1 MTGIFDFYAE
11 RMNYMNS
18 VADIWSTV
26 LDMLSAKLTPV
37 AISTWFGDC
46 KCVDM
51 SDSSFVL
58 YTPARFKKN
67 IIESRFTPVI
77 KESLREIFAA
87 DFDVIILDEDGM
99 RSYKSP
105 QKTAENEF
113 PDSEEYTFEN
123 FVVGSSNKFAHAAAM
138 AVAEGQTNS
147 YNPLFI
153 HGPSGLG
160 KTHLLYAIRHVVKKL
175 HPNYNIVYVKG
186 DDFTNDLITAI
197 QAGKNVEFR
206 EKYRN
211 ANLFLMDDVQFIAGR
226 TATQEEFFHTF
237 NSLYQ
242 LNRQIVFTSDRPPN
256 EIMRLT
262 DRLKTRFESG
272 LIADI
277 QPPDYETRVAIINNK
292 AIQLGIFL
300 PEDIVNYI
308 AENMT
313 SNVRQIEGAVKKVK
327 AYKDIMD
334 EPITVTTVSKIIKD
348 MFREKTEYL
357 PTPDNIIDET
367 AKFYSLSSADLKG
380 RSQTKKIVLPRQI
393 SMYLIRT
400 ITNLPLIDI
409 GEIFGRDH
417 TTVMSSISKIED
429 MLPKSTELA
438 QIIKDITAN
447 INSKN

>member
-1 MTGIFDFYAE
+1 MNCERDFLVERMTG
-11 RMNYMNS
+11 MNS
-18 VADIWSTV
+18 VADVWNAV
-26 LDMLSAKLTPV
+26 LELLSSRLTPV
-37 AISTWFGDC
+37 AISTWFTDC
-46 KCVDM
+46 DCIDM
-51 SDSSFVL
+51 TETTFVL
-58 YTPARFKKN
+58 YSPTKFKKD
-67 IIESRFTPVI
+67 IIESRFAPLI
-77 KESLREIFAA
+77 KELLHELFAA
-87 DFDVIILDEDGM
+87 DLEVIVLDEDSV
-99 RSYKSP
+99 RSYKTKDKRIEDS
-105 QKTAENEF
+105 F
-113 PDSEEYTFEN
+113 PDNDEYTFEN

-138 AVAEGQTNS
+138 AVAEGQTTS

-160 KTHLLYAIRHVVKKL
+160 KTHLLYAIRHEVRKR

-186 DDFTNDLITAI
+186 DDFTNELITAI

-206 EKYRN
+206 EKYRS

-292 AIQLGIFL
+292 AMQLGIVL
-300 PEDIVNYI
+300 PEDIVQYI

-327 AYKDIMD
+327 AYNDIMD
-334 EPITVTTVSKIIKD
+334 EPLTVTTVSKIIKD
-348 MFREKTEYL
+348 MFREKTEYI
-357 PTPDNIIDET
+357 PTPEAIIEET
-367 AKFYSLSSADLKG
+367 AKFYSLTPEELKG

-409 GEIFGRDH
+409 GEIFSRDH

-429 MLPKSTELA
+429 MLPKSSELSE
-438 QIIKDITAN
+438 IIRDITAN